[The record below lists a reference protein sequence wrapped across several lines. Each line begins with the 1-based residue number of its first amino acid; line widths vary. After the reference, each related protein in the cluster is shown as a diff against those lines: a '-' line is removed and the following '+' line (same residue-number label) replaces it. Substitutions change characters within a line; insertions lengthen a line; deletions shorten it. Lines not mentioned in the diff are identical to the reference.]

1 MKTVNGRSAVDLST
15 RIKPDLIIL
24 DLMMPEVDGFSVIDI
39 LHSQKETRDIPII
52 VITAKELTPNEK
64 KRLKG
69 RIQTL
74 MQRVIL

>member
-1 MKTVNGRSAVDLST
+1 
-15 RIKPDLIIL
+15 LIIL